1 MRLKEWKL
9 ERTRKVAETELNSRY
24 QGRSDSIFGYPN
36 TLASPFWVGGGGFG
50 WDLTR

>member
-50 WDLTR
+50 WVLTR